1 MNIEPGEERNEDSGL
16 AQLVRAAG
24 RREAPPAAMASQV
37 RDAVRAEWRAAVTAR
52 ARRRQWSRYAVAA
65 GISAVAAGAWL
76 LQPLQMRTAPAAEIA
91 SVARITGPVQYRDAD
106 GGEWSSATTRTV
118 LHEHEQIRT
127 AGGARAA
134 LAWQHGAGVR
144 IDENTLATLDGDR
157 IVLERGAV
165 FIDTGEGGQ
174 SSDAPLVATALGTV
188 RHLGTSYEVRVADE
202 ALRVSVRHGTI
213 QVERAGAVDRGTAG
227 EQLRV
232 DSAGQVE
239 RTTVAAWD
247 ARWNWLHSVTPPLDI
262 EGRSVADF
270 LQWAGRETGR
280 SVVYGSPAARAAAE
294 RIVLHGT
301 IEGLDPATAL
311 RAVLS
316 TTRLQH
322 ATDGGALVITAK

>member
-1 MNIEPGEERNEDSGL
+1 MARRAGSRRPSSAPRTESI
-16 AQLVRAAG
+16 AQL
-24 RREAPPAAMASQV
+24 
-37 RDAVRAEWRAAVTAR
+37 
-52 ARRRQWSRYAVAA
+52 
-65 GISAVAAGAWL
+65 
-76 LQPLQMRTAPAAEIA
+76 
-91 SVARITGPVQYRDAD
+91 
-106 GGEWSSATTRTV
+106 
-118 LHEHEQIRT
+118 
-127 AGGARAA
+127 
-134 LAWQHGAGVR
+134 
-144 IDENTLATLDGDR
+144 
-157 IVLERGAV
+157 
-165 FIDTGEGGQ
+165 
-174 SSDAPLVATALGTV
+174 
-188 RHLGTSYEVRVADE
+188 
-202 ALRVSVRHGTI
+202 RHGTI
-213 QVERAGAVDRGTAG
+213 QVERAGPVDRGTAG

-232 DSAGQVE
+232 DPTGQVE

-280 SVVYGSPAARAAAE
+280 SVVYGTPAARAAAE